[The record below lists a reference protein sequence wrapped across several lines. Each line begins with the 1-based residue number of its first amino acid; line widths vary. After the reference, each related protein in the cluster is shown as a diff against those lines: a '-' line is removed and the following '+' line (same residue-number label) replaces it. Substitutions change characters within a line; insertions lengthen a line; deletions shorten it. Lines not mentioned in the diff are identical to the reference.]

1 MPYVAERAPA
11 GGKSRHERQ
20 TVTSES
26 GDYGPHE
33 DADVSDNSP
42 ATRTYRKAWAHM
54 SSKVYEIDPM
64 VCPKCGS
71 EMKVMKVIAV
81 IQEPEKIKRILQHL
95 VKQGRPPP
103 GLDPAS
109 LNYLSFLMHQ
119 STGEVCSFTQWFW
132 SL

>member
-42 ATRTYRKAWAHM
+42 ATRTYRKAWARM
-54 SSKVYEIDPM
+54 SSKIYEIDTM
-64 VCPKCGS
+64 VCPRFGL
-71 EMKVMKVIAV
+71 EMKVIAV
-81 IQEPEKIKRILQHL
+81 IREPEKIKRILQHL

-103 GLDPAS
+103 IFDPAS
-109 LNYLSFLMHQ
+109 LN
-119 STGEVCSFTQWFW
+119 
-132 SL
+132 